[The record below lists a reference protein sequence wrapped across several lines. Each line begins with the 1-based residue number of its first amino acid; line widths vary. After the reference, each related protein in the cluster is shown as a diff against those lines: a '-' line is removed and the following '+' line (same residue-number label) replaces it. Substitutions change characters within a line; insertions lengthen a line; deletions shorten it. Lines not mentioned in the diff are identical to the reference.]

1 MSKPEEMA
9 LTTSEPRPRI
19 TSPERHI
26 TITPLDMRQARFST
40 ALRGFDKDDVTT
52 FLKSGFQVA
61 TKAKPAAKQRTNQPG
76 SQHATP
82 AKSNKKKHTKHH
94 RKSAAAK
101 PSALKNSTPNSPAA
115 K

>member
-1 MSKPEEMA
+1 MIRK
-9 LTTSEPRPRI
+9 
-19 TSPERHI
+19 
-26 TITPLDMRQARFST
+26 FST
-40 ALRGFDKDDVTT
+40 VYAGHIDLPDMG
-52 FLKSGFQVA
+52 
-61 TKAKPAAKQRTNQPG
+61 
-76 SQHATP
+76 QHATP